1 MGETSVA
8 LIKMSSDDEEDQ
20 NQWLNFTLSKQLRFI
35 LLSSLRFVIFSASR
49 RKNISGTGAG

>member
-1 MGETSVA
+1 
-8 LIKMSSDDEEDQ
+8 MSSDDEEDQ

-35 LLSSLRFVIFSASR
+35 LLSSLRFVIFSASK